1 MTAAGVLLYL
11 RDMKRYAPPV
21 SLAVVGAGSWGTTIA
36 HHLAVMKH
44 RVSLWAF
51 EEDVAREIAGKHENS
66 LYLQGHALDPSI
78 RPSSSLEEVLP
89 GSEAVVFVTP
99 SHVARDVLRRAVPL
113 LPRGIPLVI
122 ASKGIETE
130 SLKTMSEVFVEELPA
145 GEGFTLAFLSGPS
158 FAREVVR
165 GLPTAVSVAS
175 GDPGTAAFVQKLFS
189 TENFRA
195 YTNPDI
201 TGVEIGGALKN
212 VMAIAAG
219 ISDGLELGHNARSAL
234 ITRGLAEMIRLGV
247 ALGAD
252 ERTFAGLSGLGD
264 LVLTCTGDLSRNR
277 TVGMKLGRGQ
287 RIKEILDEMHMVAEG
302 VKTTLAAVRL
312 ARKVGVELP
321 IAEQIYSV
329 LYEDKVPRS
338 ALQGLMSREL
348 RSEVG

>member
-1 MTAAGVLLYL
+1 
-11 RDMKRYAPPV
+11 MKRFASPV

-51 EEDVAREIAGKHENS
+51 EETLAREIAETHENS
-66 LYLQGHALDPSI
+66 LYLQGYALDPTI
-78 RPSSSLEEVLP
+78 RPSSSLEEVLQ

-113 LPRGIPLVI
+113 LPRGIPLVV

-130 SLKTMSEVFVEELPA
+130 SLKTMSEVFEEELPA

-158 FAREVVR
+158 FAREVMR
-165 GLPTAVSVAS
+165 RLPTAVSVAS
-175 GDPGTAAFVQKLFS
+175 RDPGTAAFVQNMFS
-189 TENFRA
+189 TEHFRA
-195 YTNPDI
+195 YTNPDV

-234 ITRGLAEMIRLGV
+234 ITRGLAEMTRLGA
-247 ALGAD
+247 ALGAE

-287 RIKEILDEMHMVAEG
+287 RIKEILEEMHMVAEG
-302 VKTTLAAVRL
+302 VKTTLAAVQL
-312 ARKVGVELP
+312 AGNVGVELP

-329 LYEDKVPRS
+329 LYEDREPRS
-338 ALQGLMSREL
+338 ALQDLMGREL